1 MSTAAPLSKRYQL
14 VDGKR
19 MAFHERGDGDAI
31 IFLHGNP
38 TSSYIWR
45 NVVPHVADQGRC
57 IVPDLIGMGDSDKL
71 EDSGPDSYSFEE
83 HRRYLDG
90 FLERMELGDG
100 VTLVLHDWGA
110 ALGIEWA
117 RGHPDRVAGIAYM
130 EGIVGPISLDDW
142 GEAFASFFRSMRSD
156 AGEEMVLEKN
166 LFVEGIPLGV
176 MREFSDEEMAE
187 YRRPFAAA
195 GEDRRPTLSWPRQ
208 LPIAGEPAEVVG
220 GEPAA
225 VVEIVERNA
234 EWMSQ
239 IDIPKLFINSEPGY
253 NITGRTRDRCR
264 TWPAQTEVTVPGIHY
279 LQEDSPDLIGAA
291 LSQWLTSI
299 RGGDSSS
306 VIRGEGA
313 SS

>member
-1 MSTAAPLSKRYQL
+1 MSAEPLSKRYQV
-14 VDGKR
+14 VDGQR

-31 IFLHGNP
+31 VFLHGNP

-45 NVVPHVADQGRC
+45 NVVPHVADQARC

-71 EDSGPDSYSFEE
+71 DDPGPDSYSFFE
-83 HRRYLDG
+83 HRHYLDG
-90 FLERMELGDG
+90 FLEQIDLGDR

-117 RGHPDRVAGIAYM
+117 RRHPDRVAGIAYM
-130 EGIVGPISLDDW
+130 EGIVGPINLDDW
-142 GEAFASFFRSMRSD
+142 GEPFAAFFRGMRSD

-166 LFVEGIPLGV
+166 LFVEGVPAGT
-176 MREFSDEEMAE
+176 MRELSDEEMEE
-187 YRRPFAAA
+187 YRRPFAAP

-208 LPIAGEPAEVVG
+208 LPIDGEPAV
-220 GEPAA
+220 

-239 IDIPKLFINSEPGY
+239 VDIPKLLINSEPGY
-253 NITGRTRDRCR
+253 NITGATRDRCR

-291 LSQWLTSI
+291 LSEWLMLT
-299 RGGDSSS
+299 RQRERDLDS
-306 VIRGEGA
+306 V
-313 SS
+313 

>member
-1 MSTAAPLSKRYQL
+1 MSTAPLSKRYQV

-19 MAFHERGDGDAI
+19 MAFHEHGDGEAI
-31 IFLHGNP
+31 VFLHGNP

-71 EDSGPDSYSFEE
+71 DDPGPDSYSFFE

-90 FLERMELGDG
+90 FLEQIDLCDG

-117 RGHPDRVAGIAYM
+117 RRHPDRVAGIAYM
-130 EGIVGPISLDDW
+130 EGIVGPINLDDW
-142 GEAFASFFRSMRSD
+142 GEPFASFFRGMRSD
-156 AGEEMVLEKN
+156 TGEEMVLEKN
-166 LFVEGIPLGV
+166 LFVEGVPAGI
-176 MREFSDEEMAE
+176 MRELSDEEMAE
-187 YRRPFAAA
+187 YRRPFAAP

-208 LPIAGEPAEVVG
+208 LPIDGEPAV
-220 GEPAA
+220 

-239 IDIPKLFINSEPGY
+239 VDIPKLLINSEPGY
-253 NITGRTRDRCR
+253 NITGPTRDRCR

-291 LSQWLTSI
+291 LSEWLTS
-299 RGGDSSS
+299 
-306 VIRGEGA
+306 VQRGELG
-313 SS
+313 